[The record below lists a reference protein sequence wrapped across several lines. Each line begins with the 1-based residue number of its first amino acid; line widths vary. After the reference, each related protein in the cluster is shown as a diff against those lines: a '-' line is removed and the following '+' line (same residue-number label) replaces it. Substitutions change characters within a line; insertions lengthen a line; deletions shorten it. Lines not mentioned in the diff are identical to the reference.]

1 MAVGVAFGLMG
12 VFFMGGLYV
21 AAAMGAT
28 SLILMHF
35 FHDAP
40 LWNQTASRAWR
51 TYNDWTWLAI
61 PLFIMMGELVLRSG
75 LAERMY
81 TALSR
86 WVALIPGGLLH
97 TNIASSALFAACAGS
112 NVATAATISRV
123 ALPSFGAR
131 GYNERMVLGSLAAG
145 GTLGILIPPS
155 ILLLIYAV
163 ATRQSIPKMFLA
175 GFIPG
180 AMLVASFMIMIVIA
194 AKIWPGIAPREEGGG
209 LFSIKGWWDRI
220 VSIVPMLPLFALI
233 FMVLGTIY
241 MGIFLPSEA
250 AACGVSGAF
259 LMAAMNNS
267 APVARATLLR
277 ALNGS
282 GMTSLMPRALR
293 VKVKTMGEERP
304 LEFEKV
310 REAVKVNLRML
321 NEAFLSTVR
330 TTTMI
335 MLILFAAFTL
345 QTSFGFL
352 GISHDISDWIAGLHL
367 SPTQFVL
374 VLVGFYLVL
383 GTVMESYSM
392 LFLTLPI
399 LLPPLFRA
407 GVDPFSFGIILI
419 ILVELAQ
426 ITPPQG
432 LCLYVLQGARRD
444 ASIGSFTAGGKTES
458 SGTIVD
464 VYIGVLPFL
473 ACMFLVLGLIV
484 AFPEIVSWL
493 PDMVRGK

>member
-1 MAVGVAFGLMG
+1 MAIGVAFGLMA

-21 AAAMGAT
+21 AAAMGVT
-28 SLILMHF
+28 SLILTHF
-35 FHDAP
+35 FTEAP
-40 LWNQTASRAWR
+40 LWNQMATRAWN

-97 TNIASSALFAACAGS
+97 TNIASCALFAACSGS

-123 ALPSFGAR
+123 ALPSFSAR

-155 ILLLIYAV
+155 ILLLIYAL
-163 ATRQSIPKMFLA
+163 ATRQSIPRMFLA
-175 GFIPG
+175 GFIPA
-180 AMLVASFMIMIVIA
+180 AMIVVSFMIMIVIA
-194 AKIWPGIAPREEGGG
+194 SKIWPGIAPREEGGG
-209 LFSIKGWWDRI
+209 LFSMQGWWERI
-220 VSIVPMLPLFALI
+220 ISIVPMLPIFALI

-259 LMAAMNNS
+259 LMAIMSNS
-267 APVARATLLR
+267 SPAVKAALLR
-277 ALNGS
+277 ALDRS
-282 GMTSLMPRALR
+282 GITSLLPRILG
-293 VKVKTMGEERP
+293 VKIRRMSEERP
-304 LEFEKV
+304 FEFDTV
-310 REAVKVNLRML
+310 IEAAKVNLRML
-321 NEAFLSTVR
+321 NEAFISTIR
-330 TTTMI
+330 TTAMI
-335 MLILFAAFTL
+335 MFILFVAFTL
-345 QTSFGFL
+345 QTTFAYL
-352 GISHDISDWIAGLHL
+352 RISNDMSDWVAGLSL

-374 VLVGFYLVL
+374 VLIGFYLIL
-383 GTVMESYSM
+383 GTFMESYSM

-407 GVDPFSFGIILI
+407 GVDPFAFGIVLI

-444 ASIGSFTAGGKTES
+444 VAIGNSTAAGATAS
-458 SGTIVD
+458 SGTIAD
-464 VYIGVLPFL
+464 VYIGVLPFI

-493 PDMVRGK
+493 PDLVRG

>member
-1 MAVGVAFGLMG
+1 
-12 VFFMGGLYV
+12 
-21 AAAMGAT
+21 
-28 SLILMHF
+28 
-35 FHDAP
+35 
-40 LWNQTASRAWR
+40 
-51 TYNDWTWLAI
+51 
-61 PLFIMMGELVLRSG
+61 
-75 LAERMY
+75 
-81 TALSR
+81 
-86 WVALIPGGLLH
+86 
-97 TNIASSALFAACAGS
+97 
-112 NVATAATISRV
+112 
-123 ALPSFGAR
+123 
-131 GYNERMVLGSLAAG
+131 
-145 GTLGILIPPS
+145 
-155 ILLLIYAV
+155 
-163 ATRQSIPKMFLA
+163 
-175 GFIPG
+175 
-180 AMLVASFMIMIVIA
+180 
-194 AKIWPGIAPREEGGG
+194 EEGGG

-345 QTSFGFL
+345 QTAFGFL
-352 GISHDISDWIAGLHL
+352 GISHDMSDWIAGLHL

-407 GVDPFSFGIILI
+407 G
-419 ILVELAQ
+419 
-426 ITPPQG
+426 
-432 LCLYVLQGARRD
+432 
-444 ASIGSFTAGGKTES
+444 
-458 SGTIVD
+458 
-464 VYIGVLPFL
+464 
-473 ACMFLVLGLIV
+473 
-484 AFPEIVSWL
+484 
-493 PDMVRGK
+493 